1 MRHPHC
7 GICCNA
13 QFLSYIDLEAFEGF
27 CSPIVVAADALGRRP
42 QAPNSKDI
50 SMSATDPFATIPFQV
65 PEHVRV
71 LAEKGVAQ
79 AREGYQKFKEAAET
93 SNVALEAVYT
103 SATKGAGDFTSKVL
117 DIART
122 NTESAFDFT
131 QRLLGVKSVHE
142 AFDIVNA
149 HARKQ
154 FEVLTAQSKELADVA
169 QKVATDTV
177 EPIKAGAAK
186 AFKSVA

>member
-1 MRHPHC
+1 MAH
-7 GICCNA
+7 
-13 QFLSYIDLEAFEGF
+13 
-27 CSPIVVAADALGRRP
+27 
-42 QAPNSKDI
+42 
-50 SMSATDPFATIPFQV
+50 TDPFSAVSFQV

-71 LAEKGVAQ
+71 MAEKGVAQ

-103 SATKGAGDFTSKVL
+103 SATRGAGDLTAKVL
-117 DIART
+117 DIARA

-142 AFDIVNA
+142 AFEVVNA

-154 FEVLTAQSKELADVA
+154 FDVLTAQSKELADVA

-177 EPIKAGAAK
+177 EPIKASAAK
-186 AFKSVA
+186 TFKNVA

>member
-1 MRHPHC
+1 M
-7 GICCNA
+7 G
-13 QFLSYIDLEAFEGF
+13 G
-27 CSPIVVAADALGRRP
+27 SPA
-42 QAPNSKDI
+42 APNSKDI
-50 SMSATDPFATIPFQV
+50 AMSATDPFATVPFQV

-103 SATKGAGDFTSKVL
+103 SATRGAGDFTAKVL

-131 QRLLGVKSVHE
+131 QRLLGVKSMQE
-142 AFDIVNA
+142 AFEVTNA
-149 HARKQ
+149 HARRQ